1 MNTDKV
7 KPFSPQTLF
16 RFSPTIPSMAL
27 FPFCSRIS
35 SGNTVVFSCHVTSVY
50 SRNSLFLFIF
60 LAVLKNTDIIF
71 CIITLSLDLSIVSP
85 WPGSSHGF
93 WQEFHGNDVV
103 LFSVHHVREYK
114 MSTCP
119 STGEVNPNSWSFG
132 VCLPS
137 FLTVK
142 SEFYPLWLISI
153 WRRNGLG

>member
-71 CIITLSLDLSIVSP
+71 CIITLSLDLSIVPRDQAQVMVFGRNSTEMMLCSSQCIMSGNTKCQP
-85 WPGSSHGF
+85 VPALVKLTLIPGHLVSVCQASS
-93 WQEFHGNDVV
+93 
-103 LFSVHHVREYK
+103 L
-114 MSTCP
+114 
-119 STGEVNPNSWSFG
+119 
-132 VCLPS
+132 
-137 FLTVK
+137 
-142 SEFYPLWLISI
+142 
-153 WRRNGLG
+153 